1 MGVYVILPCLLEK
14 ITAKI
19 YLTEILF
26 QFPQQNS
33 LKVGID
39 SQNKIVEKYSEI
51 AQNNPAIASWLQ
63 IMSYEPTS
71 FERID
76 IPGDYDD
83 FNQVDLYLKV
93 CKHVAQQKKAIVF
106 SHQTLSMFKY
116 INNEIYYED
125 CNIII
130 YDKDE
135 AIKELKPYNEHI
147 TINKSIIATG
157 GSSLNKV
164 KLENE

>member
-26 QFPQQNS
+26 QFPHQNS

-39 SQNKIVEKYSEI
+39 SQNRIVEKYSEI

-76 IPGDYDD
+76 IPEGY
-83 FNQVDLYLKV
+83 Q
-93 CKHVAQQKKAIVF
+93 
-106 SHQTLSMFKY
+106 S
-116 INNEIYYED
+116 
-125 CNIII
+125 
-130 YDKDE
+130 
-135 AIKELKPYNEHI
+135 
-147 TINKSIIATG
+147 
-157 GSSLNKV
+157 
-164 KLENE
+164 